1 MVIVHCRPL
10 SFVQLQLVKEL
21 GVWSLWGRKESDTTE
36 AAQQQQHSMGVRN
49 GGNRW
54 LQGRYTVNSE
64 AGAGVAQELVK
75 RDCRQE
81 SVGLKTEVKTRG
93 QKSPAPP
100 FRHFL

>member
-1 MVIVHCRPL
+1 MVT
-10 SFVQLQLVKEL
+10 
-21 GVWSLWGRKESDTTE
+21 W
-36 AAQQQQHSMGVRN
+36 
-49 GGNRW
+49 
-54 LQGRYTVNSE
+54 RYTVNSE
-64 AGAGVAQELVK
+64 VGAGVPQELVK